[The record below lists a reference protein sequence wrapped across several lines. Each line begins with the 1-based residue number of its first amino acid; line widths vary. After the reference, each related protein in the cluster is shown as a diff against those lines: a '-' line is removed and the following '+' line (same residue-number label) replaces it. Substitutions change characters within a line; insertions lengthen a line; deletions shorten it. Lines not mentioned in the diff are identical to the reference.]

1 VSTTGSGFASL
12 SGLPDVSGGKVGAGG
27 GIVVSG
33 GTVDDDDVDE
43 VVWTGAVVVVATVEG
58 TMVVSGTEVDV
69 SVTVVST
76 GGCVSG
82 GGGGGAG
89 ATEEVVEVEVEEV
102 VDESVV
108 VVGSTVVDGSGNDVS
123 VVVVVADTSV
133 PHQDR
138 ESSNQRSQSA
148 GRVNPKIG
156 SSDSTRTVVS
166 QHDPSTGWVNVSPL
180 AS

>member
-89 ATEEVVEVEVEEV
+89 ATEEVV
-102 VDESVV
+102 DESVV

-123 VVVVVADTSV
+123 VVVVVADTSA

>member
-12 SGLPDVSGGKVGAGG
+12 SGLPDASGGKVGAGG

-89 ATEEVVEVEVEEV
+89 ATEEV